1 MDTIKLEA
9 KLNTR
14 QKFSLKRKQIM
25 RKANISEDS
34 LQELQ
39 LNTLQLSMEES
50 KERLIVNNDI
60 LEGLEELKVEEP
72 ELEVIDEMIDR
83 QKDTLKFN
91 VEDTIRQKEE
101 FTKLVLLSKLRKAG
115 VDDPQ
120 AYMDKTLQNKMKVD
134 SSKQKDD
141 TATTEIIKE
150 MSKDND
156 ERYVFEKDGKIRKAN
171 IKKALRKHIKKATKH
186 SPDDKKTKKKNNPY

>member
-14 QKFSLKRKQIM
+14 QKYALKRKQIM
-25 RKANISEDS
+25 RKANITEES

-39 LNTLQLSMEES
+39 LNTIQQSMEES

-60 LEGLEELKVEEP
+60 LEGLEELKVAEP
-72 ELEVIDEMIDR
+72 ELEVIDEMINQ
-83 QKDTLKFN
+83 QKNTLKFE

-101 FTKLVLLSKLRKAG
+101 LTRFVLLSRIRKAG

-120 AYMDKTLQNKMKVD
+120 AYGDKPPAQDKTKE

-141 TATTEIIKE
+141 VGTTAIIEE
-150 MSKDND
+150 MMEEND
-156 ERYVFEKDGKIRKAN
+156 ERFVFEKDAKVRKAN
-171 IKKALRKHIKKATKH
+171 IKKALRKHIKKATSHK
-186 SPDDKKTKKKNNPY
+186 DDKKTKKKNNPY